1 MERVTIL
8 FILLLL
14 VSGALAVPL
23 AVLWQTKT
31 YNVRETGVKPQGSS
45 AISVNVNTETT
56 PLNQTFKQANSQPKP
71 KSSVSF
77 IIFLL
82 ALSIIVVDV
91 VREKVAAI
99 KQLSILE
106 TCTFY
111 LVCSVSV
118 GVAWTIGG
126 ILTVSKT
133 PLAVLPPLVFITVSI
148 CVAFVLEIEDL
159 RLVFSDLLIRVPFS
173 LFIIGCLALLPL
185 VLIMFIDDVFLD
197 LGIRLSIQKFMWGEI
212 MGNAVMW
219 CWGMLFLGLFLQRE
233 ENVQPP
239 GNRQYSNNSNSIG
252 SLYDW
257 ASDHDS
263 SGDSNSC
270 DGGCAGGCSG
280 D

>member
-1 MERVTIL
+1 MGRVTIL

-14 VSGALAVPL
+14 VGIAL

-31 YNVRETGVKPQGSS
+31 YNVRETGFKSQGSS

-56 PLNQTFKQANSQPKP
+56 PLKQTIKQANSQPKP

-111 LVCSVSV
+111 LVCSVV
-118 GVAWTIGG
+118 IGAAWMIGG

-133 PLAVLPPLVFITVSI
+133 PLTDLPLLVFITVSI
-148 CVAFVLEIEDL
+148 SVAFVLEVEDL
-159 RLVFSDLLIRVPFS
+159 RLVFSDLLFMVPVA
-173 LFIIGCLALLPL
+173 LFYLSCLALLPL
-185 VLIMFIDDVFLD
+185 MLIMFIDDVFMN
-197 LGIRLSIQKFMWGEI
+197 LGITLSIQKFLWGEI
-212 MGNAVMW
+212 MGNVYVVLGCMS
-219 CWGMLFLGLFLQRE
+219 FLGLFLQRE
-233 ENVQPP
+233 YNAQTP
-239 GNRQYSNNSNSIG
+239 GNRQYPNNTNSIG
-252 SLYDW
+252 SLYDRTG
-257 ASDHDS
+257 DHDS
-263 SGDSNSC
+263 GGDSNSC
-270 DGGCAGGCSG
+270 DGGCGGGCGGG